1 DSSVDPS
8 VVSFVQSKLKGCSSH
23 SNCQQAITQ
32 LPNLARWPAR
42 MVEIL
47 KETIRVVKFDAN
59 KMSGE
64 FAALSY
70 CWGSQEE
77 LMRKPPYLMT
87 SSTMSELTSKAGV
100 SMDKMPL
107 TLQHAF
113 TLCKLLGIGYIWI
126 DALCILQA
134 QDKNDIRA
142 KNDWEIESTKMEVV
156 YSKSKLTIIAAAGT
170 SCHSGFL
177 PFGSYNG
184 VTVLDS
190 IQSLLPPG
198 LQAICQEGNN
208 PSEFHFDSARYRS
221 SDGDAITM
229 RAWAYQEEILSSRYI
244 KFSNRDVQWK
254 CYELT
259 ECMCGDRVSEEYM
272 AQWGR
277 SGRSSL
283 DPFLRWTV
291 MVSSYFGKYDS
302 LSTDKLVAI
311 SGLARM
317 LEPTLELYATSIR
330 YHAGIWECASQDAA
344 VYQLCWESS
353 AGIHTP
359 GVQDTYIA
367 PSFSWASLD
376 ANPRN
381 HIGWHKSI
389 EPAMESIC
397 RITNINTTLVREE
410 DIFGRASAGYITIQ
424 GQVRECFIW
433 WNPSTYQPEGFKLH
447 LEPMKDNF
455 LRIESPRRDIRPDC
469 FLSQFKLD
477 SETTSVQRSG
487 SESAFGRTGAKVVL
501 LGYTR
506 YGEGLNVIGLLI
518 APQIIKYH
526 GINDRRARVGYQRI
540 GMVRYKYGADWRFT
554 PTEEDIKHWG
564 TEEEVTIF

>member
-1 DSSVDPS
+1 
-8 VVSFVQSKLKGCSSH
+8 
-23 SNCQQAITQ
+23 
-32 LPNLARWPAR
+32 
-42 MVEIL
+42 MVKIL
-47 KETIRVVKFDAN
+47 KKTIRVVNFDAD

-87 SSTMSELTSKAGV
+87 SFTMSELTSKAGV

-134 QDKNDIRA
+134 QNKDDIRA
-142 KNDWEIESTKMEVV
+142 KKDWEIESTKMEVV

-170 SCHSGFL
+170 SSHSGFL

-198 LQAICQEGNN
+198 LQVICQKGNN
-208 PSEFHFDSARYRS
+208 PSGFHFDHKYSFR
-221 SDGDAITM
+221 DQDAIAM

-244 KFSNRDVQWK
+244 KFRDRDVQWK
-254 CYELT
+254 CYKST
-259 ECMCGDRVSEEYM
+259 ECMCGDNVSKEYM

-277 SGRSSL
+277 CNEPSEFKSGGSSL
-283 DPFLRWTV
+283 DPLLRWTA
-291 MVSSYFGKYDS
+291 MVSSYFGKYVS

-317 LEPTLELYATSIR
+317 LEPTLKLHATAIR
-330 YHAGIWECASQDAA
+330 YHAGIWECASQDAT
-344 VYQLCWESS
+344 VYQLCWESNN
-353 AGIHTP
+353 GINTP
-359 GVQDTYIA
+359 GVHDTYIA

-376 ANPRN
+376 TNPWN
-381 HIGWHKSI
+381 DIWWPKSI
-389 EPAMESIC
+389 GPRMESIC
-397 RITNINTTLVREE
+397 RITKINTTLVREE
-410 DIFGRASAGYITIQ
+410 DIFGRVSAGYITIQ

-433 WNPSTYQPEGFKLH
+433 WNPSGDQSAESFKLH

-455 LRIESPRRDIRPDC
+455 LRIEDPRWDVRPDC

-477 SETTSVQRSG
+477 SETSSVQRSR

-501 LGYTR
+501 LGYER
-506 YGEGLNVIGLLI
+506 NCRDSNVTGLLI
-518 APQIIKYH
+518 APQIIKHH
-526 GINDRRARVGYQRI
+526 GINDRTARVGYQRI
-540 GMVRYKYGADWRFT
+540 GMVRYKYGADPHFT
-554 PTEEDIKHWG
+554 PTEEDIKNWG